1 MTDMDALL
9 ALWLGFTGYCL
20 FSIRLSLA
28 RLVKQLEDAAL
39 REKHTG
45 RPDVHA

>member
-1 MTDMDALL
+1 MTSDLDLLL

-28 RLVKQLEDAAL
+28 RLVKLLDEYLE
-39 REKHTG
+39 RRG
-45 RPDVHA
+45 V